1 MKKTAAQRRIF
12 WRRSFLFREEEQM
25 RSRLKPR
32 PAVFFAYLAI
42 PFLLYTFVV
51 FAPILLAGYYG
62 CFEWPGGSKMKFIG
76 LDNYI
81 KLFSDKEFFRALSN
95 NIYLIVVCVLGQI
108 GFAFLFALILNGRR
122 IRMKGFHR
130 TMSFFP
136 SVLSAVVIGFIWTM
150 IYDYNYGLL
159 NTVLRAVGMEDKVQ
173 PWLAN
178 EHLALFLVALPLI
191 WQYIG
196 YYLIIITSSMAA
208 IDPQIF
214 EMAEIDGAMGWK
226 KAIYITLPLVKNT
239 LLVCVTLCIAGNM
252 KAFDHIYVMTGGGPG
267 TTTNVM
273 AMYAY
278 NTSFISYKMGYGSA
292 MSIGILVVSLV
303 LVGSIR
309 GIIGKISKEK
319 E

>member
-1 MKKTAAQRRIF
+1 MKSSI
-12 WRRSFLFREEEQM
+12 
-25 RSRLKPR
+25 KPK
-32 PAVFFAYLAI
+32 PVVFVSYLLL
-42 PFLLYTFVV
+42 PFLLYSFVV
-51 FAPILLAGYYG
+51 FVPIILAGYYG
-62 CFEWPGGSKMKFIG
+62 CFEWSGGPNKKFIG
-76 LDNYI
+76 LENYI
-81 KLFSDKEFFRALSN
+81 QLFGDKEFFRALGN
-95 NIYLIVVCVLGQI
+95 NIYLVVVCVLGQI
-108 GFAFLFALILNGRR
+108 GLAFLLAMMLGGRR
-122 IRMKGFHR
+122 IRFKGFHR

-150 IYDYNYGLL
+150 IYDYNYGLF
-159 NTVLRAVGMEDKVQ
+159 NTVLRGIGLEDKVQ

-178 EHLALFLVALPLI
+178 EKLALQLVALPLI

-214 EMAEIDGAMGWK
+214 EMAEIDGATGWK
-226 KAIYITLPLVKNT
+226 KARYITLPLVKNT

-292 MSIGILVVSLV
+292 MSIGILAVSLL
-303 LVGSIR
+303 LVGGIR
-309 GIIGKISKEK
+309 GLLGRASKEK